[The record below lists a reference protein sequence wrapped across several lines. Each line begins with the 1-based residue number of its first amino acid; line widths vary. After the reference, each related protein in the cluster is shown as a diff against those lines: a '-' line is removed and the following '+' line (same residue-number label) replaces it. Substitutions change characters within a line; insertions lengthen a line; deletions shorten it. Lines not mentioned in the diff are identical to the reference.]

1 MLPKE
6 KVRVKEV
13 VRIEEDDGQ
22 LAFYRAADNVLILE
36 VKKAKAPGLDIPFK
50 EETRDET
57 VSLEILRKMYKDD
70 ETALEFIDRVG
81 TTVKRYRNTHYRWII
96 KLSRVYTDDQMEE
109 AIEHCVKV
117 DKCTAYELAA
127 YLKEVLQKEV
137 DKREEFAVLR
147 REKVGRLPKKEFACT
162 NINSGIAWQ
171 IERLEELEWIEKDQ
185 NLILIGKCGCGK
197 TSLAAHLGRKALE
210 AGIKVSYNTFDDFLY
225 TINNKDASDKQLRR
239 FRYFT
244 ASSLIIIDDMMY
256 TGVRNEDLVKFY
268 HSIML
273 LNETRSII
281 FITNRELSSW
291 LEATEDRHLM
301 QTLID
306 RITVNSQIIRLN

>member
-1 MLPKE
+1 MTS
-6 KVRVKEV
+6 
-13 VRIEEDDGQ
+13 I
-22 LAFYRAADNVLILE
+22 
-36 VKKAKAPGLDIPFK
+36 
-50 EETRDET
+50 T
-57 VSLEILRKMYKDD
+57 EI
-70 ETALEFIDRVG
+70 
-81 TTVKRYRNTHYRWII
+81 
-96 KLSRVYTDDQMEE
+96 Q
-109 AIEHCVKV
+109 
-117 DKCTAYELAA
+117 ELARTLNLQNIAKGVIDLSHDKESNLA
-127 YLKEVLQKEV
+127 YLKEILQKEV

-147 REKVGRLPKKEFACT
+147 REKAGRLPKKEFVTT
-162 NINSGIAWQ
+162 NINSGITWQ

-185 NLILIGKCGCGK
+185 NLILIGKCGSGK

-225 TINNKDASDKQLRR
+225 TINNKDTSDKQMRR

>member
-1 MLPKE
+1 MTS
-6 KVRVKEV
+6 
-13 VRIEEDDGQ
+13 I
-22 LAFYRAADNVLILE
+22 
-36 VKKAKAPGLDIPFK
+36 
-50 EETRDET
+50 T
-57 VSLEILRKMYKDD
+57 EI
-70 ETALEFIDRVG
+70 
-81 TTVKRYRNTHYRWII
+81 
-96 KLSRVYTDDQMEE
+96 Q
-109 AIEHCVKV
+109 
-117 DKCTAYELAA
+117 ELARTLNLQNIA
-127 YLKEVLQKEV
+127 KGVIDLSHDKESNLVYLKEILQKEV

-147 REKVGRLPKKEFACT
+147 REKAGRLPKKEFVTA

-225 TINNKDASDKQLRR
+225 TINNKDASDKQMRR

>member
-1 MLPKE
+1 MTS
-6 KVRVKEV
+6 
-13 VRIEEDDGQ
+13 I
-22 LAFYRAADNVLILE
+22 
-36 VKKAKAPGLDIPFK
+36 
-50 EETRDET
+50 T
-57 VSLEILRKMYKDD
+57 EI
-70 ETALEFIDRVG
+70 
-81 TTVKRYRNTHYRWII
+81 
-96 KLSRVYTDDQMEE
+96 Q
-109 AIEHCVKV
+109 
-117 DKCTAYELAA
+117 ELARTLNLQNIAKGIIDLSHDKESNLA
-127 YLKEVLQKEV
+127 YLKDVLQKEV

-147 REKVGRLPKKEFACT
+147 REKAGRLPKKEFVKSS
-162 NINSGIAWQ
+162 INSGIAWQ

-185 NLILIGKCGCGK
+185 NLILIGKCGSGK
-197 TSLAAHLGRKALE
+197 TSLAAHLGRKTLE
-210 AGIKVSYNTFDDFLY
+210 AGIKVSYNTFDAFLY

-291 LEATEDRHLM
+291 VDAAEDKHLM

-306 RITVNSQIIRLN
+306 RITANSQIIRLN

>member
-1 MLPKE
+1 MTS
-6 KVRVKEV
+6 
-13 VRIEEDDGQ
+13 I
-22 LAFYRAADNVLILE
+22 
-36 VKKAKAPGLDIPFK
+36 
-50 EETRDET
+50 T
-57 VSLEILRKMYKDD
+57 EI
-70 ETALEFIDRVG
+70 
-81 TTVKRYRNTHYRWII
+81 
-96 KLSRVYTDDQMEE
+96 Q
-109 AIEHCVKV
+109 
-117 DKCTAYELAA
+117 ELARTLNLQNIAKGIIDLSHDKESNLA
-127 YLKEVLQKEV
+127 YLKEILQKEV

-147 REKVGRLPKKEFACT
+147 REKAGRLPKKEFVTT
-162 NINSGIAWQ
+162 NINSGISWQ

-197 TSLAAHLGRKALE
+197 TSLAAHLGRMALE

-225 TINNKDASDKQLRR
+225 TINNKDASDKQMRR

>member
-1 MLPKE
+1 MTS
-6 KVRVKEV
+6 
-13 VRIEEDDGQ
+13 I
-22 LAFYRAADNVLILE
+22 
-36 VKKAKAPGLDIPFK
+36 
-50 EETRDET
+50 T
-57 VSLEILRKMYKDD
+57 EI
-70 ETALEFIDRVG
+70 
-81 TTVKRYRNTHYRWII
+81 
-96 KLSRVYTDDQMEE
+96 Q
-109 AIEHCVKV
+109 
-117 DKCTAYELAA
+117 ELARTLNLQNIAKGIIDLSHDKESNLA
-127 YLKEVLQKEV
+127 YLKDVLQKEV

-147 REKVGRLPKKEFACT
+147 REKAGRLPKKEFVTT

-171 IERLEELEWIEKDQ
+171 IERMEELEWIEKDQ

-225 TINNKDASDKQLRR
+225 TINNKDTSDKQLRR

>member
-1 MLPKE
+1 MTS
-6 KVRVKEV
+6 
-13 VRIEEDDGQ
+13 I
-22 LAFYRAADNVLILE
+22 
-36 VKKAKAPGLDIPFK
+36 
-50 EETRDET
+50 T
-57 VSLEILRKMYKDD
+57 EI
-70 ETALEFIDRVG
+70 
-81 TTVKRYRNTHYRWII
+81 
-96 KLSRVYTDDQMEE
+96 Q
-109 AIEHCVKV
+109 
-117 DKCTAYELAA
+117 ELARTLNLQNIAKGIIDLSQDKESNLA
-127 YLKEVLQKEV
+127 YLKDVLQKEV

-147 REKVGRLPKKEFACT
+147 REKAGRLPKKEFVTT

-185 NLILIGKCGCGK
+185 NLILIDKCGCGK

-239 FRYFT
+239 FRYFA

-306 RITVNSQIIRLN
+306 RITVNSQIVRLN

>member
-1 MLPKE
+1 MTS
-6 KVRVKEV
+6 
-13 VRIEEDDGQ
+13 I
-22 LAFYRAADNVLILE
+22 
-36 VKKAKAPGLDIPFK
+36 
-50 EETRDET
+50 T
-57 VSLEILRKMYKDD
+57 EI
-70 ETALEFIDRVG
+70 
-81 TTVKRYRNTHYRWII
+81 
-96 KLSRVYTDDQMEE
+96 Q
-109 AIEHCVKV
+109 
-117 DKCTAYELAA
+117 ELARTLNLQNIAKGIIDLSQDKESNLA
-127 YLKEVLQKEV
+127 YLKEILQKEV

-147 REKVGRLPKKEFACT
+147 REKAGRLPKKEFVTT
-162 NINSGIAWQ
+162 NINSGITWQ

>member
-1 MLPKE
+1 MQAQSE
-6 KVRVKEV
+6 
-13 VRIEEDDGQ
+13 
-22 LAFYRAADNVLILE
+22 
-36 VKKAKAPGLDIPFK
+36 
-50 EETRDET
+50 RDRGGT
-57 VSLEILRKMYKDD
+57 GMTSITEI
-70 ETALEFIDRVG
+70 
-81 TTVKRYRNTHYRWII
+81 
-96 KLSRVYTDDQMEE
+96 Q
-109 AIEHCVKV
+109 
-117 DKCTAYELAA
+117 ELARTLNLQNIAKGVIDLSHDKESNLA
-127 YLKEVLQKEV
+127 YLKEILQKEV
-137 DKREEFAVLR
+137 EKREEFAVLR
-147 REKVGRLPKKEFACT
+147 REKAGRLPKKEFVTT

-185 NLILIGKCGCGK
+185 NLILNGKCGCGK

-225 TINNKDASDKQLRR
+225 TINNKDTSDKQLRR

-244 ASSLIIIDDMMY
+244 ASSLIIIDDMLY
-256 TGVRNEDLVKFY
+256 TGVREADLVKFY

>member
-1 MLPKE
+1 MTS
-6 KVRVKEV
+6 
-13 VRIEEDDGQ
+13 I
-22 LAFYRAADNVLILE
+22 
-36 VKKAKAPGLDIPFK
+36 
-50 EETRDET
+50 T
-57 VSLEILRKMYKDD
+57 EI
-70 ETALEFIDRVG
+70 
-81 TTVKRYRNTHYRWII
+81 
-96 KLSRVYTDDQMEE
+96 Q
-109 AIEHCVKV
+109 
-117 DKCTAYELAA
+117 ELARTLNLQNIAKGVIDLSHDKESNLA
-127 YLKEVLQKEV
+127 YLKDVLQKEV

-147 REKVGRLPKKEFACT
+147 REKAGRLPKKEFVTT
-162 NINSGIAWQ
+162 NINSGIVWQ

-197 TSLAAHLGRKALE
+197 TSLASHLGRKALE

-225 TINNKDASDKQLRR
+225 TINNKDTSDKQLRR

-244 ASSLIIIDDMMY
+244 ASSLIIIDDMLY

>member
-1 MLPKE
+1 MTS
-6 KVRVKEV
+6 
-13 VRIEEDDGQ
+13 I
-22 LAFYRAADNVLILE
+22 
-36 VKKAKAPGLDIPFK
+36 
-50 EETRDET
+50 T
-57 VSLEILRKMYKDD
+57 EI
-70 ETALEFIDRVG
+70 
-81 TTVKRYRNTHYRWII
+81 
-96 KLSRVYTDDQMEE
+96 Q
-109 AIEHCVKV
+109 
-117 DKCTAYELAA
+117 ELARTLNLQNIAKGIIDLSHDKESNLA
-127 YLKEVLQKEV
+127 YLKEILQKEV

-147 REKVGRLPKKEFACT
+147 REKAGRLPKKEFVST

-225 TINNKDASDKQLRR
+225 TINNKDVSDKQMRR

-244 ASSLIIIDDMMY
+244 QSSLIIIDDMMY

>member
-1 MLPKE
+1 MTS
-6 KVRVKEV
+6 
-13 VRIEEDDGQ
+13 I
-22 LAFYRAADNVLILE
+22 
-36 VKKAKAPGLDIPFK
+36 
-50 EETRDET
+50 T
-57 VSLEILRKMYKDD
+57 EI
-70 ETALEFIDRVG
+70 
-81 TTVKRYRNTHYRWII
+81 
-96 KLSRVYTDDQMEE
+96 Q
-109 AIEHCVKV
+109 
-117 DKCTAYELAA
+117 ELARTLNLQNIAKGIIDLSHDKESNLA

-147 REKVGRLPKKEFACT
+147 REKAGRLPKKEFVTT

-197 TSLAAHLGRKALE
+197 TSLAAQLGRKALE

-225 TINNKDASDKQLRR
+225 TINNKDASDKQMRR

>member
-1 MLPKE
+1 MTS
-6 KVRVKEV
+6 
-13 VRIEEDDGQ
+13 I
-22 LAFYRAADNVLILE
+22 
-36 VKKAKAPGLDIPFK
+36 
-50 EETRDET
+50 T
-57 VSLEILRKMYKDD
+57 EI
-70 ETALEFIDRVG
+70 
-81 TTVKRYRNTHYRWII
+81 
-96 KLSRVYTDDQMEE
+96 Q
-109 AIEHCVKV
+109 
-117 DKCTAYELAA
+117 ELARALNLQNIAKGIIDLSHDKESDLA
-127 YLKEVLQKEV
+127 YLKDVLQKEV
-137 DKREEFAVLR
+137 EKREEFAVLR
-147 REKVGRLPKKEFACT
+147 REKAGRLPKKEFVTT

-185 NLILIGKCGCGK
+185 NLILIGKCGSGK

-210 AGIKVSYNTFDDFLY
+210 AGIKVSYNTFDEFLY
-225 TINNKDASDKQLRR
+225 TINNKEASDKQMRR

-256 TGVRNEDLVKFY
+256 TGVRKEDLVKFY

>member
-1 MLPKE
+1 MTS
-6 KVRVKEV
+6 
-13 VRIEEDDGQ
+13 I
-22 LAFYRAADNVLILE
+22 
-36 VKKAKAPGLDIPFK
+36 
-50 EETRDET
+50 T
-57 VSLEILRKMYKDD
+57 EI
-70 ETALEFIDRVG
+70 
-81 TTVKRYRNTHYRWII
+81 
-96 KLSRVYTDDQMEE
+96 Q
-109 AIEHCVKV
+109 
-117 DKCTAYELAA
+117 ELARTLNLQNIAKGIIDLSHDKESNLA
-127 YLKEVLQKEV
+127 YLKDVLQKEV

-147 REKVGRLPKKEFACT
+147 REKAGRLPKKEFVTT

-210 AGIKVSYNTFDDFLY
+210 AGIKVSYNTFDDFIY
-225 TINNKDASDKQLRR
+225 TINNKDASDKQMRR

-244 ASSLIIIDDMMY
+244 ASSLIIIDDVMY

>member
-1 MLPKE
+1 MTS
-6 KVRVKEV
+6 
-13 VRIEEDDGQ
+13 I
-22 LAFYRAADNVLILE
+22 
-36 VKKAKAPGLDIPFK
+36 
-50 EETRDET
+50 T
-57 VSLEILRKMYKDD
+57 EI
-70 ETALEFIDRVG
+70 
-81 TTVKRYRNTHYRWII
+81 
-96 KLSRVYTDDQMEE
+96 Q
-109 AIEHCVKV
+109 
-117 DKCTAYELAA
+117 ELARTLNLQNIAKGIIDLSQDKESNLA
-127 YLKEVLQKEV
+127 YLKDVLQKEV

-147 REKVGRLPKKEFACT
+147 REKAGRLPKKEFVTT
-162 NINSGIAWQ
+162 NINGGITWQ

-225 TINNKDASDKQLRR
+225 IINNKDTSDKQMRR

-244 ASSLIIIDDMMY
+244 ASSIIIIDDMMY

-291 LEATEDRHLM
+291 FEAAEDRHLM

-306 RITVNSQIIRLN
+306 RITVNSQIIRQN

>member
-1 MLPKE
+1 MTS
-6 KVRVKEV
+6 
-13 VRIEEDDGQ
+13 I
-22 LAFYRAADNVLILE
+22 
-36 VKKAKAPGLDIPFK
+36 
-50 EETRDET
+50 T
-57 VSLEILRKMYKDD
+57 EI
-70 ETALEFIDRVG
+70 
-81 TTVKRYRNTHYRWII
+81 
-96 KLSRVYTDDQMEE
+96 Q
-109 AIEHCVKV
+109 
-117 DKCTAYELAA
+117 ELARTLNLQNIAKGIIDLSQDKESNLA
-127 YLKEVLQKEV
+127 YLKDVLQKEV

-147 REKVGRLPKKEFACT
+147 REKAGRLPKKEFVTT
-162 NINSGIAWQ
+162 NINSGITWQ

-225 TINNKDASDKQLRR
+225 IINNKDTSDKQMRR

-291 LEATEDRHLM
+291 FEAAEDRHLM

>member
-1 MLPKE
+1 MTS
-6 KVRVKEV
+6 
-13 VRIEEDDGQ
+13 I
-22 LAFYRAADNVLILE
+22 
-36 VKKAKAPGLDIPFK
+36 
-50 EETRDET
+50 T
-57 VSLEILRKMYKDD
+57 EI
-70 ETALEFIDRVG
+70 
-81 TTVKRYRNTHYRWII
+81 
-96 KLSRVYTDDQMEE
+96 Q
-109 AIEHCVKV
+109 
-117 DKCTAYELAA
+117 ELARTLNLQNIAKGIIDLSHDKESNLA
-127 YLKEVLQKEV
+127 YLKDVLQKEV

-147 REKVGRLPKKEFACT
+147 REKAGRLPKKEFVTT

-225 TINNKDASDKQLRR
+225 TINNKDASDKQMRR

>member
-1 MLPKE
+1 MTS
-6 KVRVKEV
+6 
-13 VRIEEDDGQ
+13 I
-22 LAFYRAADNVLILE
+22 
-36 VKKAKAPGLDIPFK
+36 
-50 EETRDET
+50 T
-57 VSLEILRKMYKDD
+57 EI
-70 ETALEFIDRVG
+70 
-81 TTVKRYRNTHYRWII
+81 
-96 KLSRVYTDDQMEE
+96 Q
-109 AIEHCVKV
+109 
-117 DKCTAYELAA
+117 ELARTLNLQNIAKGIIDLSHDKESNLA
-127 YLKEVLQKEV
+127 YLKDVLQKEV

-147 REKVGRLPKKEFACT
+147 REKAGRLPKKEFVTT
-162 NINSGIAWQ
+162 NINSGIVWQ

-225 TINNKDASDKQLRR
+225 TINNKDASDKHMRR

>member
-1 MLPKE
+1 MTS
-6 KVRVKEV
+6 
-13 VRIEEDDGQ
+13 I
-22 LAFYRAADNVLILE
+22 
-36 VKKAKAPGLDIPFK
+36 
-50 EETRDET
+50 T
-57 VSLEILRKMYKDD
+57 EI
-70 ETALEFIDRVG
+70 
-81 TTVKRYRNTHYRWII
+81 
-96 KLSRVYTDDQMEE
+96 Q
-109 AIEHCVKV
+109 
-117 DKCTAYELAA
+117 ELARTLNLQNIAKGIIDLSHDKESNLA
-127 YLKEVLQKEV
+127 YLKDVLQKEV

-147 REKVGRLPKKEFACT
+147 REKAGRLPKKEFVTT
-162 NINSGIAWQ
+162 NINSGITWQ

-225 TINNKDASDKQLRR
+225 TINNKDASDKQMRR

>member
-1 MLPKE
+1 MTS
-6 KVRVKEV
+6 
-13 VRIEEDDGQ
+13 I
-22 LAFYRAADNVLILE
+22 
-36 VKKAKAPGLDIPFK
+36 
-50 EETRDET
+50 T
-57 VSLEILRKMYKDD
+57 EI
-70 ETALEFIDRVG
+70 
-81 TTVKRYRNTHYRWII
+81 
-96 KLSRVYTDDQMEE
+96 Q
-109 AIEHCVKV
+109 
-117 DKCTAYELAA
+117 ELARTLNLQNIAKGIIDLSHDKESNLA
-127 YLKEVLQKEV
+127 YLKEILQKEV

-147 REKVGRLPKKEFACT
+147 REKAGRLPKKEFVTT

-185 NLILIGKCGCGK
+185 NLIVIGKCGCGK
-197 TSLAAHLGRKALE
+197 TSLAAHLGRSALE

-225 TINNKDASDKQLRR
+225 TISNKDSSEKQMRR

>member
-1 MLPKE
+1 MTS
-6 KVRVKEV
+6 
-13 VRIEEDDGQ
+13 I
-22 LAFYRAADNVLILE
+22 
-36 VKKAKAPGLDIPFK
+36 
-50 EETRDET
+50 T
-57 VSLEILRKMYKDD
+57 EI
-70 ETALEFIDRVG
+70 
-81 TTVKRYRNTHYRWII
+81 
-96 KLSRVYTDDQMEE
+96 Q
-109 AIEHCVKV
+109 
-117 DKCTAYELAA
+117 ELARTLNLQNIAKGVIDLSHDKESNLA
-127 YLKEVLQKEV
+127 YLKEILQKEV
-137 DKREEFAVLR
+137 EKREEFAVLR
-147 REKVGRLPKKEFACT
+147 REKAGRLPKKEFVTT

-185 NLILIGKCGCGK
+185 NLILNGKCGCGK

-225 TINNKDASDKQLRR
+225 TINNKDTSDKQLRR

-244 ASSLIIIDDMMY
+244 ASSLIIIDDMLY
-256 TGVRNEDLVKFY
+256 TGVREADLVKFY

>member
-1 MLPKE
+1 MTS
-6 KVRVKEV
+6 
-13 VRIEEDDGQ
+13 I
-22 LAFYRAADNVLILE
+22 
-36 VKKAKAPGLDIPFK
+36 
-50 EETRDET
+50 T
-57 VSLEILRKMYKDD
+57 EI
-70 ETALEFIDRVG
+70 
-81 TTVKRYRNTHYRWII
+81 
-96 KLSRVYTDDQMEE
+96 Q
-109 AIEHCVKV
+109 
-117 DKCTAYELAA
+117 ELARTLNLQNIAKGIIDLSHDKESNLA
-127 YLKEVLQKEV
+127 YLKDVLQKEV
-137 DKREEFAVLR
+137 EKREEFAVLR
-147 REKVGRLPKKEFACT
+147 REKAGRLPKKEFVTT

-210 AGIKVSYNTFDDFLY
+210 AGIKVSYNTFDDFIY
-225 TINNKDASDKQLRR
+225 TINNQDASDKQMRR

>member
-1 MLPKE
+1 MTS
-6 KVRVKEV
+6 
-13 VRIEEDDGQ
+13 I
-22 LAFYRAADNVLILE
+22 
-36 VKKAKAPGLDIPFK
+36 
-50 EETRDET
+50 T
-57 VSLEILRKMYKDD
+57 EI
-70 ETALEFIDRVG
+70 
-81 TTVKRYRNTHYRWII
+81 
-96 KLSRVYTDDQMEE
+96 Q
-109 AIEHCVKV
+109 
-117 DKCTAYELAA
+117 ELARTLNLQNIA
-127 YLKEVLQKEV
+127 KGIINLSHDKESNLTYLKDVLQKEV

-147 REKVGRLPKKEFACT
+147 REKAGRLPKKEFVTT
-162 NINSGIAWQ
+162 NINSGITWQ

-225 TINNKDASDKQLRR
+225 TINNKDASDKQMRR

-244 ASSLIIIDDMMY
+244 QSSLIIIDDTMY

>member
-1 MLPKE
+1 MTS
-6 KVRVKEV
+6 
-13 VRIEEDDGQ
+13 I
-22 LAFYRAADNVLILE
+22 
-36 VKKAKAPGLDIPFK
+36 
-50 EETRDET
+50 T
-57 VSLEILRKMYKDD
+57 EI
-70 ETALEFIDRVG
+70 
-81 TTVKRYRNTHYRWII
+81 
-96 KLSRVYTDDQMEE
+96 Q
-109 AIEHCVKV
+109 
-117 DKCTAYELAA
+117 ELARTLNLQNIAKGIIDLSQDKESNLA
-127 YLKEVLQKEV
+127 YLKDVLQKEV

-147 REKVGRLPKKEFACT
+147 REKAGRLPKKEFVTT
-162 NINSGIAWQ
+162 NINSGITWQ

-225 TINNKDASDKQLRR
+225 IINNKDTSDKQMRR

-291 LEATEDRHLM
+291 FEAAEDRHLM

-306 RITVNSQIIRLN
+306 RITVNSQIIR